1 MRNRARVRAA
11 VLAAAAFAVLPGLPT
26 RAAAAPAVHTIVIAK
41 MKFGPVP
48 RNIRVG
54 DTIVWVNR
62 DIFRHT
68 ATARDLSFNV
78 DLKPSA
84 SARMVVRRAGATAFY
99 CIFHPGMTGQLVA
112 AR

>member
-1 MRNRARVRAA
+1 MPNGARVTVA
-11 VLAAAAFAVLPGLPT
+11 VLAAALSVMPGVPT
-26 RAAAAPAVHTIVIAK
+26 RAANPPSVHTIVIAK

-48 RNIRVG
+48 RNVRVG

-68 ATARDLSFNV
+68 ATARDRSFNV

-84 SARMVVRRAGATAFY
+84 RARMVVRRAGATPFY